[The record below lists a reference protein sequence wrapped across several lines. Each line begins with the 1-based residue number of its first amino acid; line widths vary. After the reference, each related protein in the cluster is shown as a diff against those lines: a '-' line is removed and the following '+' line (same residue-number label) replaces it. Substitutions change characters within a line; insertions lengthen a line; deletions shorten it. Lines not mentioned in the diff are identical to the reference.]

1 MKISTLSQSMKKVSK
16 LVQNIFASPL
26 RHLKTQGRL
35 PPKRTV
41 AENPGCWLHVLAG
54 TKLGPKVHNPGGGG
68 GGVGVGWITQRGI
81 FDSKTGHFLYRKGLK
96 LTLLCRLTHQ
106 QHTSRVSE

>member
-41 AENPGCWLHVLAG
+41 AENPGCWLHVLAS

-68 GGVGVGWITQRGI
+68 GWGGSHREAFLTQKLVI
-81 FDSKTGHFLYRKGLK
+81 FFTGKALSSPYCAGL
-96 LTLLCRLTHQ
+96 TTGSQPSTHKQ
-106 QHTSRVSE
+106 GE